1 VCETGSI
8 GQKQQV
14 VVEEFKTKNPNVSTY
29 DPPTTANYEI
39 CIRASQMSGDI
50 VSDGCGYTYSF
61 KFDYPKLRVWRC
73 TFRGF
78 CNSILQQIKKPGVD
92 FLRTYDQEDFTLN
105 APQAHNHPPVSAD
118 DSIVYQE
125 PHISHPPNNE
135 IGQRQLPYV
144 QLCSTTNGPSFNL
157 ENISACLPARASAV
171 ASINYQDTHL
181 TNPEVHNDNRDRCR
195 DQRQANKNSP

>member
-1 VCETGSI
+1 MI
-8 GQKQQV
+8 G
-14 VVEEFKTKNPNVSTY
+14 
-29 DPPTTANYEI
+29 
-39 CIRASQMSGDI
+39 ASQMGGDI

-105 APQAHNHPPVSAD
+105 APQAHNHPPVSAH
-118 DSIVYQE
+118 DSTVYQE

-144 QLCSTTNGPSFNL
+144 QLFSTTSGPSFNL
-157 ENISACLPARASAV
+157 ENISDCLPARASVV
-171 ASINYQDTHL
+171 ASIDYQNTHL
-181 TNPEVHNDNRDRCR
+181 TNPEVNGNE
-195 DQRQANKNSP
+195 RQANKKQSVAFTLDELFGGDR